1 MPTTKTTKKKAT
13 AAKAKV
19 SKTAILNKYKEYV
32 LTHDTEPRSVFTFAQ
47 ELGIPES
54 EFYQHY
60 SSFETIQASIWEQFI
75 DDTIAGIKKD
85 QPYQDY
91 TNRERLLAFYY
102 TLIERL
108 KLDRSFVK
116 YTVEGKLKRPE
127 LHPAFLKSFK
137 MQFLAYAESLIGDAY
152 GDQEIIK
159 RPLISNGYKDG
170 MWLQLIFIVG
180 FWLKDDSEAFE
191 KTDAAI
197 EKSVN
202 LSFELMGSGP
212 LDLMIDFGKF
222 LYQNK

>member
-1 MPTTKTTKKKAT
+1 MPTAKTTKKKAP
-13 AAKAKV
+13 AAKAKI
-19 SKTAILNKYKEYV
+19 SKTAILNKYKEHV
-32 LTHDTEPRSVFTFAQ
+32 LTHDAEPRSVFTFAQ
-47 ELGIPES
+47 ELGISES
-54 EFYQHY
+54 AFYEHY
-60 SSFETIQASIWEQFI
+60 SSFEAIQASVWEQFI

-85 QPYQDY
+85 QPYQEY
-91 TNRERLLAFYY
+91 SNRERLLAFYY

-108 KLDRSFVK
+108 KQDRSFVK

-137 MQFLAYAESLIGDAY
+137 TQFLAYAESLIGEAY
-152 GDQEIIK
+152 DDQEIVK

-222 LYQNK
+222 LFQNK

>member
-1 MPTTKTTKKKAT
+1 MPIAKTTKKKAHSS
-13 AAKAKV
+13 KAKV
-19 SKTAILNKYKEYV
+19 TKTTILNKYKEHV
-32 LTHDTEPRSVFTFAQ
+32 LTHGSEPKSVFTFAHD
-47 ELGIPES
+47 LGIPES

-60 SSFETIQASIWEQFI
+60 SSFESIQSFIWEQFI
-75 DDTIAGIKKD
+75 DDTIAGVKKN
-85 QPYQDY
+85 QPYGDY
-91 TNRERLLAFYY
+91 SNRERLLAFYY

-108 KLDRSFVK
+108 KQDRSFVK
-116 YTVEGKLKRPE
+116 YTVQDKLRKPE
-127 LHPAFLKSFK
+127 LHPAFLKKFK
-137 MQFLAYAESLIGDAY
+137 SQFFEYAESLIVDAY
-152 GDQEIIK
+152 DQQEIVK

-202 LSFELMGSGP
+202 LSFELMGNGP

>member
-1 MPTTKTTKKKAT
+1 MPATKSTKKKAPT
-13 AAKAKV
+13 AKAKV

-32 LTHDTEPRSVFTFAQ
+32 LTKSSEPRSVYIFAQ
-47 ELGIPES
+47 ELNIQES
-54 EFYQHY
+54 EFYDHF
-60 SSFETIQASIWEQFI
+60 SSFEAIQSSIWEQFL
-75 DDTIAGIKKD
+75 DDTIAGIKKN
-85 QPYQDY
+85 QPYSEY

-108 KLDRSFVK
+108 KQDRSFVK
-116 YTVEGKLKRPE
+116 YTVKGRLKRPE
-127 LHPAFLKSFK
+127 LQPAFLKNFRSQF
-137 MQFLAYAESLIGDAY
+137 MQYAEALINDAFEEK
-152 GDQEIIK
+152 EITK
-159 RPLISNGYKDG
+159 RPLISDRYKDG

-202 LSFELMGSGP
+202 LSFELMGQGP